1 MACGVAGVSLS
12 LPSLSRVRG
21 ASRKKIGKKNTRR
34 YAYEAV
40 SMQSSAEV
48 RGEERCRCRAS
59 GGPPESSRSSP
70 AAKSP
75 RLLLLLIYV
84 VLAEQNSAVSTEDP
98 FETRKTKLP
107 HASVG
112 RGRGKRIRKRQ
123 LLLLLSKYMY
133 VAPRFP
139 KRKNHTDCS
148 MVQWKL
154 VSAIW
159 VLTSSAPR
167 KTRGT
172 TRSNGG

>member
-70 AAKSP
+70 LPNFLGSC
-75 RLLLLLIYV
+75 LTWCL
-84 VLAEQNSAVSTEDP
+84 QNGAVSTEEL
-98 FETRKTKLP
+98 FETREPKLP